1 MTLYAALPAFAALA
15 FLCQVHCF
23 LFDFIMSLN
32 YSVMKFLGSVKNR
45 VSNNWPNESS
55 GKNVYKTLKSCW

>member
-23 LFDFIMSLN
+23 LFDFIMSQN

-45 VSNNWPNESS
+45 VSNN
-55 GKNVYKTLKSCW
+55 

>member
-15 FLCQVHCF
+15 FLCQVYCF

-32 YSVMKFLGSVKNR
+32 YSVMKFLKKKKNR